1 MKAIIL
7 AAGYSTRLYPLTLN
21 TPKPLLE
28 VGGLTMLDRILLS
41 IRPVE
46 SIDTVYVAINE
57 RFKESFE
64 SWHAA
69 LDSSIYD
76 RSRIVL
82 VNDGTTSNDN
92 RLGPVGDITL
102 ILERCQVDDDVLV
115 LAGDNLYELDFDA
128 VMNLRRQHDAS
139 VLGVY
144 DLKSLDAVRKKFGVV
159 SVTGEGRVVKFAEKP
174 EEPESAIAATAI
186 YLIRREDL
194 RCILDLQARAGGK
207 ELNAGD
213 IIIELLACGRTVY
226 CKTLDVWFDIGT
238 HDDLARARE
247 RFAA

>member
-7 AAGYSTRLYPLTLN
+7 AAGYSTRLYPLTMN

-57 RFKESFE
+57 RFRESFE
-64 SWHAA
+64 AWHAQ
-69 LDSSIYD
+69 LDASIYD

-102 ILERCQVDDDVLV
+102 VLEQHKVDDDVLV

-128 VMNLRRQHDAS
+128 VMNLRRQNDAS

-159 SVTGEGRVVKFAEKP
+159 SVTEGGRVVKFAEKP
-174 EEPESAIAATAI
+174 EQPESAIAATAI

-194 RCILDLQARAGGK
+194 HCIMELQARSGGK

-213 IIIELLACGRTVY
+213 IIIELLTCGRAVY
-226 CKTLDVWFDIGT
+226 CKALDVWFDIGT